1 MLHIHT
7 KFLWVMVHCFW
18 SGRWVL
24 VPVLW
29 SNLLALSSGLEMIN
43 CPWQMEDWQC

>member
-1 MLHIHT
+1 MVQF
-7 KFLWVMVHCFW
+7 FL

-29 SNLLALSSGLEMIN
+29 SNLLALSSGLEVKGRTDNVTIIYGIS
-43 CPWQMEDWQC
+43 